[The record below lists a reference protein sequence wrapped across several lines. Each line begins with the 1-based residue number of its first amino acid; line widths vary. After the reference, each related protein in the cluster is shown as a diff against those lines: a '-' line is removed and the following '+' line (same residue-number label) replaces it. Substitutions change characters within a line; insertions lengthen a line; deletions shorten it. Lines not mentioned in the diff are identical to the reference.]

1 MDVADAEKIC
11 AIATAFAS
19 RHRHSMNDE
28 HIHFLDLLL
37 QLALDSAFSQPS
49 GGVTEKLRKLLEFVG
64 KGEYAKP
71 RSLPRVRF
79 IETTFRWVVELIRK
93 EPKLVPQ
100 PWIQT
105 LWAARYQ
112 MGGDIE
118 EVAPEILMEQVID
131 REEFLTEELWAQAD
145 RLTYFPDATY
155 EIRDTRDMGFGSWS
169 RFNM

>member
-1 MDVADAEKIC
+1 MGVADAEKIC

-19 RHRHSMNDE
+19 RHHSMNNE
-28 HIHFLDLLL
+28 HIYFLDLLL

-79 IETTFRWVVELIRK
+79 IQITFPWVVELIRK